1 MNEWTVVSVIIAL
14 VGLFITIGKPIIN
27 LNNTMTALNI
37 TVQQNNKK
45 IEEHD
50 KKLEKQ
56 TEDAHNSHQRLWDK
70 NDEQDKTIND
80 HETRIRVLENK
91 EV

>member
-27 LNNTMTALNI
+27 LNSNIVLLTAS
-37 TVQQNNKK
+37 VQQNNK
-45 IEEHD
+45 ELED
-50 KKLEKQ
+50 QKKELEKQ
-56 TEDAHNSHQRLWDK
+56 RDNAHNSHRRLWDK
-70 NDEQDKTIND
+70 NEEQDKIIND
-80 HETRIRVLENK
+80 HETRIKVLEEK